1 MFLFSPATRQ
11 RRSGCSASP
20 GFSTSCHGGLLAVE
34 GFLSLQVIENHHQSI
49 QSKSR
54 MSAQKVPLLIE
65 EIPMPTTWDVSQ
77 KPCKWWDFQ
86 LPTST
91 QCRCRISEP
100 KKTHLLETR
109 KIPPTP
115 STTPSLVHHDEWLLP
130 PRNFKVPFNLARTS
144 FCLTK
149 GSWLWKMKSE
159 ILLWLLTY

>member
-20 GFSTSCHGGLLAVE
+20 GFSTSCHGGQGLLRV
-34 GFLSLQVIENHHQSI
+34 FCHCKLSRIITNLSNLSLQCQLKKCPVDRRNPNAH
-49 QSKSR
+49 
-54 MSAQKVPLLIE
+54 LGC
-65 EIPMPTTWDVSQ
+65 IP
-77 KPCKWWDFQ
+77 KPCKWWNFQ

-91 QCRCRISEP
+91 QCRCRISQP
-100 KKTHLLETR
+100 KKTHLLEPR